1 MSNSQLNKLK
11 SRIKNGTK
19 VTETFNKYYWWFYW
33 SKLLLTDTQVSKIC
47 KAFANGSSPK
57 VKLSKT
63 HLCKTRQSV
72 GFLGW
77 LLGPLLNIGMPLI
90 RNVPK
95 PLAKGVLILLGLA
108 TAVSATDTA
117 IHKKMFGSGI
127 ITLIISNEEINE
139 INI

>member
-1 MSNSQLNKLK
+1 
-11 SRIKNGTK
+11 
-19 VTETFNKYYWWFYW
+19 
-33 SKLLLTDTQVSKIC
+33 
-47 KAFANGSSPK
+47 
-57 VKLSKT
+57 
-63 HLCKTRQSV
+63 
-72 GFLGW
+72 
-77 LLGPLLNIGMPLI
+77 MPLI